1 MMGEIKIEGNRA
13 ILHRSNTCEVWVD
26 LDLREVKER

>member
-1 MMGEIKIEGNRA
+1 MKEIKIEGTRA

-26 LDLREVKER
+26 LKGEVAEK